1 MNTEQALQLFRD
13 TGALLEGHFQLTS
26 GLHSPQYFQCAKVL
40 QYPQHAEKLCRVAQK
55 SFSPQR
61 LDAVMA
67 PAVGGII
74 VAHETGRLLQ
84 TRVLFAERQDG
95 KMSLRRG
102 FHIAP
107 GERILVCE
115 DVVTTGGSVREVINL
130 VREAGGEVVG
140 VFCIVDRS
148 NGKADF
154 GVPLLS
160 TLQLAPETYAP
171 ETCPLCA
178 TGGVA
183 EKPGSRHLNSFN
195 ISSSTLPRPLD
206 RRSPSRGGASAQSS
220 PAISP

>member
-1 MNTEQALQLFRD
+1 MNAEQTLQLFRE
-13 TGALLEGHFQLTS
+13 TEALLEGHFQLTS

-40 QYPQHAEKLCRVAQK
+40 QYPQHAERLCKVAQQN
-55 SFSPQR
+55 FSHAKIA
-61 LDAVMA
+61 AVIA

-74 VAHETGRLLQ
+74 VAHEVGRLLQ
-84 TRVLFAERQDG
+84 TRVLFAERQEG

-107 GERILVCE
+107 GERVLVCE
-115 DVVTTGGSVREVINL
+115 DVVTTGGSVQEVIEL
-130 VREAGGEVVG
+130 ARAAGGEVAG

-160 TLQLAPETYAP
+160 TLQLAPETYSP

-183 EKPGSRHLNSFN
+183 EKPGSRHLNA
-195 ISSSTLPRPLD
+195 IKLPR
-206 RRSPSRGGASAQSS
+206 RG
-220 PAISP
+220 